1 MGNKTYLLFFV
12 FILTLATST
21 TLYANSE
28 DLKVALSMQRAFIE
42 VAKSLKESVVNISTE
57 RILNKAFRP
66 DEDDEAMDFFK
77 KFFNVPDLYRNQEEP
92 KVQGAGSGLIISE
105 DGVIVTNNHV
115 IKGASKLIVKLH
127 NGEKYEA
134 TVVGQDPQTDLAV
147 IKIKANKSLKA
158 ASFANSDKIEVG
170 QWAIAVGSP
179 LGLEQSVTTGVISA
193 MGRSGIGAATIED
206 FIQTDASIN
215 PGNSGGPLVDLEG
228 KVMGINTLIFNAPGS
243 GIGFSIPSNLVSRV
257 ANQILEKG
265 EVERP
270 YLGITL
276 QALTEELAKHYSLKN
291 TDGAVVLD
299 VKEDT
304 PAHKAGVKPMDIF
317 INFNGQ
323 GIKNT
328 GELQKAVIKAEV
340 GKTVPA
346 VVLRNGVRQNL
357 RIKLE
362 QMPKSFGLSDED
374 AAEISKAQGSGER
387 GFFGLSVRD
396 LTAELASKLRVEQ
409 RDGVV
414 ITAIQRGSKAE
425 GSGLRVND
433 VITQINSEEVRSE
446 AGFRAAMQVAMKK
459 GSSVF
464 LVYREGQPMFI
475 ILDSKGDD

>member
-57 RILNKAFRP
+57 RILNKASRP

-77 KFFNVPDLYRNQEEP
+77 KFFNVPDLYRNREEP
-92 KVQGAGSGLIISE
+92 KIQGAGSGLIISE

-179 LGLEQSVTTGVISA
+179 MGLEQTVTTGVISA
-193 MGRSGIGAATIED
+193 VGRSGIGAATIED

-228 KVMGINTLIFNAPGS
+228 RVMGINTLIYNAPGS

-276 QALTEELAKHYSLKN
+276 QAVTEELAKHYSLKN

-299 VKEDT
+299 VKTGT
-304 PAHKAGVKPMDIF
+304 PAHKAGIKAMDIVVE
-317 INFNGQ
+317 FNGQ
-323 GIKNT
+323 AIKST
-328 GELQKAVIKAEV
+328 SELQKAVIKAEV
-340 GKTVPA
+340 GKTVSA
-346 VVLRNGVRQNL
+346 VVLRNGVKRNM

-362 QMPKSFGLSDED
+362 QMPRAFGLSPAEV
-374 AAEISKAQGSGER
+374 AEISKSQGSGER
-387 GFFGLSVRD
+387 GLLGISVSE
-396 LTAELASKLRVEQ
+396 LTSEVASKLRIEQ
-409 RDGVV
+409 SEGVV
-414 ITAIQRGSKAE
+414 ISDIKRGSQADN
-425 GSGLRVND
+425 SGLRVND
-433 VITQINSEEVRSE
+433 VITQINGEDVGSVEDFKGAVK
-446 AGFRAAMQVAMKK
+446 GAAKK
-459 GSSVF
+459 SSSVF
-464 LVYREGQPMFI
+464 LIYRDGQPMFV
-475 ILDSKGDD
+475 ILDGKGGN